1 MIIDLSY
8 KIHEGMPK
16 YPGDDDISLLED
28 KNYKK
33 DGYTS
38 YIIKSGM
45 HLGTHIDAPMHLTN
59 DKRFISEFSLDKFY
73 GRGVILDCRGE
84 SLVKPKKEYEELL
97 YNKEI
102 VIIYTGFEN
111 KYGEKEYYENHP
123 IISLELIKLFI
134 EKGIKMIGFD
144 MPSPDRFPF
153 ESHKM
158 LLKNE
163 IFILENLCNIN
174 KLLNVKEFNI
184 VAFPLKIETE
194 GSLVRAVAILP

>member
-28 KNYKK
+28 KSYEK

-59 DKRFISEFSLDKFY
+59 DKRFISEISLDNFY

-84 SLVKPKKEYEELL
+84 SLVKPKKEYEELI
-97 YNKEI
+97 YDKEV

-111 KYGEKEYYENHP
+111 KYGKKEYYENHP

-163 IFILENLCNIN
+163 IFILENLCNVN

-184 VAFPLKIETE
+184 VAFPLKIEAE
-194 GSLVRAVAILP
+194 GSLVRAVAILT

>member
-1 MIIDLSY
+1 
-8 KIHEGMPK
+8 
-16 YPGDDDISLLED
+16 
-28 KNYKK
+28 
-33 DGYTS
+33 
-38 YIIKSGM
+38 M

-59 DKRFISEFSLDKFY
+59 DKRFISEFSLDNFY

-84 SLVKPKKEYEELL
+84 SLVKPKKGYEELL
-97 YNKEI
+97 YNKEV
-102 VIIYTGFEN
+102 VIIYTSFEN

-184 VAFPLKIETE
+184 VAFPLKIEAE

>member
-28 KNYKK
+28 KSYEK

-59 DKRFISEFSLDKFY
+59 DKRFISEFSLDNFY
-73 GRGVILDCRGE
+73 GRGIILDCRGE

-97 YNKEI
+97 YNKEV

-144 MPSPDRFPF
+144 MPSLDRFPF

-163 IFILENLCNIN
+163 IFILENLCNVN

-184 VAFPLKIETE
+184 VAFPLKIEAE
-194 GSLVRAVAILP
+194 GSLVRAVAILT

>member
-16 YPGDDDISLLED
+16 YPGDEDISLLED
-28 KNYKK
+28 KSYEK

-59 DKRFISEFSLDKFY
+59 DKRFISEFSLDNFY
-73 GRGVILDCRGE
+73 GRGVILDYRGE
-84 SLVKPKKEYEELL
+84 DLIKPKKEYEELL
-97 YNKEI
+97 YNKEV

-144 MPSPDRFPF
+144 MPSLDRFPF

-174 KLLNVKEFNI
+174 KLLNVKEFKI
-184 VAFPLKIETE
+184 VAFPLKIEAE
-194 GSLVRAVAILP
+194 GSLVRAVAILK

>member
-16 YPGDDDISLLED
+16 YPGDYDISLLED

-59 DKRFISEFSLDKFY
+59 DKRFISEFSLDNFY
-73 GRGVILDCRGE
+73 GKGVILDCRGE
-84 SLVKPKKEYEELL
+84 NLVKPKKEYEELL

-102 VIIYTGFEN
+102 VIIYTGFES
-111 KYGEKEYYENHP
+111 KYGKKEYYENHP
-123 IISLELIKLFI
+123 IISFELIKLFI
-134 EKGIKMIGFD
+134 ENNIKMIGFD

-153 ESHKM
+153 KSHKM

-163 IFILENLCNIN
+163 IFILENLCNIE
-174 KLLNVKEFNI
+174 KLLNVKEFKI
-184 VAFPLKIETE
+184 AAFPLKLEAE
-194 GSLVRAVAILP
+194 GSLVRAVAFI

>member
-28 KNYKK
+28 KNYEK

-59 DKRFISEFSLDKFY
+59 DKRFISEFSLDNFY
-73 GRGVILDCRGE
+73 GAGVILDCRGE
-84 SLVKPKKEYEELL
+84 SLVKPKKEYEELI
-97 YNKEI
+97 YDKEV

-194 GSLVRAVAILP
+194 GSLVRAVAILK

>member
-16 YPGDDDISLLED
+16 YPGDCDISLLED
-28 KNYKK
+28 KNYEK

-59 DKRFISEFSLDKFY
+59 DKRFISEFSLDNFY

-84 SLVKPKKEYEELL
+84 SLVKPKKGYEELL
-97 YNKEI
+97 YNKEV

-194 GSLVRAVAILP
+194 GSLVRAVAILK